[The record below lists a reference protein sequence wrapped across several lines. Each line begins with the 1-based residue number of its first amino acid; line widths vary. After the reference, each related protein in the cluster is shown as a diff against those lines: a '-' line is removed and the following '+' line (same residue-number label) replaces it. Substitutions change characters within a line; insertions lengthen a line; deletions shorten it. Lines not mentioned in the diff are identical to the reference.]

1 MPKQE
6 IGQVLSQLGKGKKLK
21 KKEIIEDEVEEE
33 EEEEEEEDEDDEE
46 EEEDEDD
53 EEEVKPVKKVKEV
66 EDPQPAQSD
75 IAETEVAILQNDGV
89 FRREL
94 LVQLQLIHKSLN
106 DLLKRK

>member
-33 EEEEEEEDEDDEE
+33 EEEEEEEDEDDE

>member
-33 EEEEEEEDEDDEE
+33 EEEEEEEDEDEE